1 MKAPMKFSYHSGS
14 ITVQPP
20 TRPLRIPYV
29 TEDFPRGS
37 IPNVSGE
44 LAVSWDEV
52 LWAAVTVGRPSRHYV
67 FRYGTPSIYEAI
79 FRLSLVRMALEQ
91 SGPRGS
97 RLRRTDAAKTLD
109 PTEKGAVNYFLGMV
123 FCKLFATRLLNTTW
137 LLHLDVWKDDLQ
149 TVLTGRSRPDLV
161 GRDDLTMDW
170 HAFES
175 KGRISPPGTDV
186 KSKAKD
192 QATRIISVASKPCK
206 YHVGAITYFKKDVLN
221 FYWRDP
227 VPQNSRQINIPF
239 SDDDLKHYYRPI
251 IDLLHSRPDQM
262 EHMREEPSFA
272 DFTEEDFQ
280 LTVHPEVL
288 AAITENRWKHL
299 PDITQKIRQKDSRYN
314 PDGLALIA
322 GKTWREPFSK
332 KEQKG

>member
-1 MKAPMKFSYHSGS
+1 
-14 ITVQPP
+14 
-20 TRPLRIPYV
+20 V

-37 IPNVSGE
+37 IPNGTGE
-44 LAVSWDEV
+44 LTVTWDEI
-52 LWAAVTVGRPSRHYV
+52 LWAAITVGRPSRHYV
-67 FRYGTPSIYEAI
+67 FRYGTASIYEAI
-79 FRLSLVRMALEQ
+79 FRLSLVRMSLEQ

-123 FCKLFATRLLNTTW
+123 FCKLFAAKLLNTIW
-137 LLHLDVWKDDLQ
+137 LLHLDVWKDDLNA
-149 TVLTGRSRPDLV
+149 VLSGRSRPDLV
-161 GRDDLTMDW
+161 GRDDSSMDW

-175 KGRISPPGTDV
+175 KGRISPPWTDV

-192 QATRIISVASKPCK
+192 QATRIVSVDSKPCK
-206 YHVGAITYFKKDVLN
+206 YHIGAITYFKKDVLN

-239 SDDDLKHYYRPI
+239 SEDDLKYYYRPI
-251 IDLLHSRPDQM
+251 IDLIHSRPDQM
-262 EHMREEPSFA
+262 EHMLEKQFFVDFA
-272 DFTEEDFQ
+272 EEDFQ

-288 AAITENRWKHL
+288 SAITENRWKHL
-299 PDITQKIRQKDSRYN
+299 LDITQKIRQEKDSKYN

-322 GKTWREPFSK
+322 GETWRRPFSK